1 MKKVSLLS
9 FYLIATVAIASSGNS
24 TLLNGTYTQNHSL
37 IAEKV
42 SSIGGGSNPQT
53 PKPNP

>member
-9 FYLIATVAIASSGNS
+9 FYLIATVAIASSGNRN
-24 TLLNGTYTQNHSL
+24 LLNSTHTQNPSL

-42 SSIGGGSNPQT
+42 SSIGGNSTAPAT
-53 PKPNP
+53 RPNP